1 MILIL
6 ILKKISAVQTQNIQ
20 NLSDFVLITGALVLS
35 AVDPKE
41 DAEDAQTTVPVHNAQ
56 CNFPIVMS

>member
-20 NLSDFVLITGALVLS
+20 NLSDFVLIEAFTL
-35 AVDPKE
+35 
-41 DAEDAQTTVPVHNAQ
+41 
-56 CNFPIVMS
+56 